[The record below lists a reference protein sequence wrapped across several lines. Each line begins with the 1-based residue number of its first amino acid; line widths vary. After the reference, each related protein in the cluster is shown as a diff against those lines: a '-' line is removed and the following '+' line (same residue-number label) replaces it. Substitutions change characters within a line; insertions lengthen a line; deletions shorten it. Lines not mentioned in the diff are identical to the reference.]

1 MLIPTI
7 PAHRGASSGDGPEG
21 GAGSG
26 SPPPWFVTT
35 AAGAAGSPGR
45 RLRAFDGKRPG
56 ARNAAVERR
65 EAKRPDRKG
74 RWTPRERPGVRK
86 RTPQRCLASTERR
99 LGAPLPL
106 AWPRGVLQR
115 YGAPGAAKQTG
126 GEALAST
133 LLASRMDDEGEIEC

>member
-86 RTPQRCLASTERR
+86 RTHTGASQAPSAISALRSPSLGRERHAKDTSLATPQNKRAG
-99 LGAPLPL
+99 GAFTWIP
-106 AWPRGVLQR
+106 
-115 YGAPGAAKQTG
+115 T
-126 GEALAST
+126 
-133 LLASRMDDEGEIEC
+133 

>member
-35 AAGAAGSPGR
+35 AAGAAGSPR
-45 RLRAFDGKRPG
+45 RRPRAFDGKRPG

-86 RTPQRCLASTERR
+86 RTQRCLASTERH

-106 AWPRGVLQR
+106 AWPRGKSRRTTLP
-115 YGAPGAAKQTG
+115 APENKRA
-126 GEALAST
+126 
-133 LLASRMDDEGEIEC
+133 